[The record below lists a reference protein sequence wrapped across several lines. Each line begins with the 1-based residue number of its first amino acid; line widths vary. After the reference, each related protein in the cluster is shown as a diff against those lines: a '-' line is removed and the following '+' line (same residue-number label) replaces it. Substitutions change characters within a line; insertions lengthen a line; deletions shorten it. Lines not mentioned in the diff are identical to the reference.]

1 MIKYLR
7 SHLGAKLFLSYVA
20 VIGIGAL
27 MLVLATRLTL
37 PSAFDR
43 HLGSS
48 TQQIAMQA
56 TATAAAEAGE
66 APPERGNGFGAGGAN
81 TGENA
86 GSGGGANRYGDVVG
100 GGYGQELFQDFVAS
114 FNEALIYAGIAAL
127 FIGVLVSWFFSR
139 GIIAPVQAMTVA
151 SHRIAEGKY
160 EERVEKSRSDEL
172 GQLAHSFNQMA
183 EKLEQ
188 IEEMRRQLIGDV
200 SHELRTPLT
209 AIKGSMEGLM
219 DGILPANDETY
230 SVVHEEAG
238 RLSRLVDD
246 LQELSRVEA
255 GAYPLQAGPV
265 ELSRV
270 VDTVVK
276 RLSYAFDGKG
286 VALVPNLV
294 ADLPQVLADEDRL
307 IQVLTNLLGNA
318 LRHTPAE
325 GQVTINA
332 ARHENTVLVSVKDS
346 GIGIAPE
353 HLEHIFTRFYRV
365 DKSRSRQQGGGS
377 GIGLTVSKHLV
388 EAMGG
393 DIWVESD
400 GLNKGA
406 IFSFR
411 LKIA

>member
-7 SHLGAKLFLSYVA
+7 THLGARLFLSYVA

-27 MLVLATRLTL
+27 ILVLATRLTL

-48 TQQIAMQA
+48 QQVAMQA
-56 TATAAAEAGE
+56 TATAAAAAGE
-66 APPERGNGFGAGGAN
+66 EMPQHQPSGGGSGNGNGFG
-81 TGENA
+81 NA
-86 GSGGGANRYGDVVG
+86 GVNASGTGAG
-100 GGYGQELFQDFVAS
+100 GGYAQELFDEFVAS

-151 SHRIAEGKY
+151 TQRIAEGKY
-160 EERVEKSRSDEL
+160 EERVDKARTDEL

-183 EKLEQ
+183 EKLAQ
-188 IEEMRRQLIGDV
+188 IEAMRRQLIGDV

-219 DGILPANDETY
+219 DGILPAGDETY
-230 SVVHEEAG
+230 EVVHKEAE

-255 GAYPLQAGPV
+255 GSYPLQVHSVQIAD
-265 ELSRV
+265 V
-270 VDTVVK
+270 VDTVIR
-276 RLSYAFDGKG
+276 RLSHQFDGKG
-286 VALVPNLV
+286 VALAPNLV
-294 ADLPQVLADEDRL
+294 ANLSPVLADEDRL
-307 IQVLTNLLGNA
+307 IQVLTNLLANA
-318 LRHTPAE
+318 LRHTPRD
-325 GQVTINA
+325 GQVTVKATQEDTHVVISVVDTGVGISP
-332 ARHENTVLVSVKDS
+332 ENLS
-346 GIGIAPE
+346 
-353 HLEHIFTRFYRV
+353 HIFTRFFRV

-388 EAMGG
+388 EAMDGE
-393 DIWVESD
+393 IWADSA
-400 GLNKGA
+400 GLGEGA
-406 IFSFR
+406 TFSFS
-411 LKIA
+411 LKVA